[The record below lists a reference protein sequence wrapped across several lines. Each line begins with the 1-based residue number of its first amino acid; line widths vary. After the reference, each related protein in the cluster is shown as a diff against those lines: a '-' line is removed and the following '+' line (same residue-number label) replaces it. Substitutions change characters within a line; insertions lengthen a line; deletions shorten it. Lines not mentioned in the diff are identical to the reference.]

1 MILTG
6 GTYSR
11 NRVSEYSETG
21 FTRDLPQLLQGRGN
35 HGCSYFENEEG
46 TKVDIDSNSCG
57 VIIFQTFLVTGG
69 YNDDND
75 GFLSSTELLVETSAA
90 WILTGELPTPRD
102 GLRGANID
110 QRVLMTGNK

>member
-6 GTYSR
+6 GDYSP

-21 FTRDLPQLLQGRGN
+21 FTRDLPQLLQGRYN

-69 YNDDND
+69 NYHGDI
-75 GFLSSTELLVETSAA
+75 LSSTELLVETSAA
-90 WILTGELPTPRD
+90 WTLTGELPTPRL

>member
-6 GTYSR
+6 GYDFL
-11 NRVSEYSETG
+11 NRVSEYSQSG
-21 FTRDLPQLLQGRGN
+21 FTRDLPQLLTGRIN

-69 YNDDND
+69 YDDSYD
-75 GFLSSTELLVETSAA
+75 DLSSTEVLVENSAK
-90 WILTGELPTPRD
+90 WIYSGELPTLRSF
-102 GLRGANID
+102 LRGANVD
-110 QRVLMTGNK
+110 QRVIMAGNK